1 MIVKNIA
8 LNTTI
13 NRTGTS
19 AKTCFTGVALN
30 TPDPVNNIDYC
41 DYECSNEYYAFTFET
56 ESESDFF
63 TVTQPIQL
71 DNDTVTVTLQKGGTD
86 YILTDDT
93 YADIVENDHMHYHKI
108 NWLRVYNN
116 LGGGRY
122 CIKLEYTS
130 LGVTT
135 TKIFGVFV
143 VVPFDTKLANNTIAI
158 TGVLNGRL
166 ENYGDF
172 KEDDISY
179 FMRLTGSMT
188 YQPITTDERVLQGNR
203 REVNSHKR
211 KHNEYEIQL
220 DKIGFEFQQYLKDV
234 YLMCDSI
241 NVKSYSILSPL
252 YLIDISILVN
262 EPEVRESV
270 GTRNLYYTL
279 QAEDAIKN
287 IIWHP
292 A

>member
-1 MIVKNIA
+1 MIIKNIA

-13 NRTGTS
+13 DRTGTS
-19 AKTCFTGVALN
+19 VKTCFTGVVITA
-30 TPDPVNNIDYC
+30 PYPVNDVNYC

-71 DNDTVTVTLQKGGTD
+71 DSDNVVVTLQKGSTD

-93 YADIVENDHMHYHKI
+93 YADIVENENMHYYTV

-143 VVPFDTKLANNTIAI
+143 VIPFDAKLANNTIAI
-158 TGVLNGRL
+158 SGILNGYL

-179 FMRLTGSMT
+179 FMRLTGSLN
-188 YQPITTDERVLQGNR
+188 YQEVTTDERVLQGNR

-220 DKIGFEFQQYLKDV
+220 DKIGFEFQEYLKDV
-234 YLMCDSI
+234 YLMCDDISI
-241 NVKSYSILSPL
+241 KSYSVLSPL
-252 YLIDISILVN
+252 YLKKIPVLVN
-262 EPEVRESV
+262 EREARESE

-279 QAEDAIKN
+279 QCEDALKN

-292 A
+292 E

>member
-8 LNTTI
+8 LDTTVI
-13 NRTGTS
+13 RTGTS
-19 AKTCFTGVALN
+19 AKTCFIGVALT

-41 DYECSNEYYAFTFET
+41 NYECANEYYAFTFET

-71 DNDTVTVTLQKGGTD
+71 DSDSVVVTLQNGGTD

-93 YADIVENDHMHYHKI
+93 YADIVENESMNYYTV
-108 NWLRVYNN
+108 NWLRVYNS

-130 LGVTT
+130 LGVTN

-143 VVPFDTKLANNTIAI
+143 VIPFDAKLANNTIAI
-158 TGVLNGRL
+158 SGTLNGRL

-179 FMRLTGSMT
+179 FMRLTGNMT
-188 YQPITTDERVLQGNR
+188 YQPVTTDERVLQGNR

-220 DKIGFEFQQYLKDV
+220 YKIGFEFQQYLKDV
-234 YLMCDSI
+234 YLMCDDI
-241 NVKSYSILSPL
+241 NLKSYSILSPL
-252 YLIDISILVN
+252 YLKDISILVN
-262 EPEVRESV
+262 EREVRESI

-279 QAEDAIKN
+279 QAEDSLKN

>member
-1 MIVKNIA
+1 MIVKNISTGSVIA
-8 LNTTI
+8 
-13 NRTGTS
+13 RTGTS
-19 AKTCFTGVALN
+19 VKTCYTGVGIT

-71 DNDTVTVTLQKGGTD
+71 DTDAVTVTLQKGSTD
-86 YILTDDT
+86 YVLNDAT
-93 YADIVENDHMHYHKI
+93 YADIVENDNMDYYTV
-108 NWLRVYNN
+108 NWLRVYNS

-143 VVPFDTKLANNTIAI
+143 VVPFDAKLANNTIAI
-158 TGVLNGRL
+158 SGTLNGRL

-172 KEDDISY
+172 KEDNISY
-179 FMRLTGSMT
+179 FMRFTGSMT
-188 YQPITTDERVLQGNR
+188 YQPVTTDERVLQGNR

-211 KHNEYEIQL
+211 KHNEYEIEL

-234 YLMCDSI
+234 YLMCDDIS
-241 NVKSYSILSPL
+241 VKSYSILSPL
-252 YLIDISILVN
+252 YLKDISILVN
-262 EPEVRESV
+262 EREVRESV

-279 QAEDAIKN
+279 QAEDAVKN